1 MGLVIW
7 KKKKKKQFFSD
18 RVFFAKKKKKKNK
31 CSFFEKNVFFFFFFF
46 LNSYGINI
54 NTQGETT
61 LLWDLFS
68 IYDTVSNYFTSLL
81 LI

>member
-1 MGLVIW
+1 MQ
-7 KKKKKKQFFSD
+7 KKNSFFSD
-18 RVFFAKKKKKKNK
+18 SAFFAKKQM
-31 CSFFEKNVFFFFFFF
+31 FFFFNCFLLLFFF
-46 LNSYGINI
+46 FKYGINI
-54 NTQGETT
+54 NTQVGTT